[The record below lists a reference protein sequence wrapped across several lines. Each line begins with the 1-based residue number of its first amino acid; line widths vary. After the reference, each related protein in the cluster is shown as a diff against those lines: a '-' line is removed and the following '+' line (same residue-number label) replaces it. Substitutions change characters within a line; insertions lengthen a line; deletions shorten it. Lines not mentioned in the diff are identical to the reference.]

1 MALERRDNEVACTTI
16 NLERHLP
23 YGWVRACV
31 TKDGDWRVDPEAVP
45 DADERANL
53 ESLIGAR
60 CTLAQDPIY
69 LRTYALH
76 WVYKAA
82 FAFGGTRD
90 TEFVGQVPNTNFPVL
105 PEGGKY

>member
-1 MALERRDNEVACTTI
+1 MALERRADEVACTTI

-31 TKDGDWRVDPEAVP
+31 TKDGAWRVDPDVP
-45 DADERANL
+45 DADERRNL
-53 ESLIGAR
+53 EELIRAH
-60 CTLAQDPIY
+60 CVLAQEPIY
-69 LRTYALH
+69 LRTYALY

-82 FAFGGTRD
+82 FAFGETRD
-90 TEFVGQVPNTNFPVL
+90 TEFVGQVPNINFPEL